1 MCPRTPASQSVSQR
15 LVIMDDPS
23 YQQQLQQATSSEVNN
38 STGRSISEVNGPQHS
53 HTPDLPVAK
62 SNNTINTNDNSTSSA
77 RLEKDT
83 NESSDLQVVSS
94 KNAIDTEDNTAS
106 KSTEISDSS
115 QSDSEKNSTTSTQ
128 DMKSS
133 STVTSNVNE
142 ASGQCNTLFA
152 VDRDGKFVLFQK
164 LPPESRYSPSYL
176 FSFQINSRAMRH
188 VPPRRRCQL
197 PLD

>member
-1 MCPRTPASQSVSQR
+1 
-15 LVIMDDPS
+15 MDDPS

-38 STGRSISEVNGPQHS
+38 ATGRSISEVNGPQHS

-62 SNNTINTNDNSTSSA
+62 SSNTINTKDNSTSSA

-94 KNAIDTEDNTAS
+94 KNAIDPEDNTAS

-133 STVTSNVNE
+133 STVTSDGNE
-142 ASGQCNTLFA
+142 GSGQCNTLFA
-152 VDRDGKFVLFQK
+152 VDRDGKFVLFRK
-164 LPPESRYSPSYL
+164 LPTESRYSPSYL

-188 VPPRRRCQL
+188 VPPPRRCQL